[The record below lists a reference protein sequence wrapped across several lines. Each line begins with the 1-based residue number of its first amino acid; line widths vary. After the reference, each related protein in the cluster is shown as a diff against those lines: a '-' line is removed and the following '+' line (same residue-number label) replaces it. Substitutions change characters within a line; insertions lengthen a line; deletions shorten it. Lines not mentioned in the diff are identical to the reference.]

1 MAGDGKLLSVNLF
14 GDGQRKGVPF
24 WITLLLMGRNGVMDL
39 RLDTIVCEVLLEFIT
54 TRAENGEDVVN
65 AVAIERKAVSLGARG
80 RFSGS
85 DTACYYF
92 VDDVSFIAG
101 GYLLATLIVGI
112 KMTQLDVEDG
122 GLQFVDTRV
131 ATQIV
136 VHVFL
141 MTSVIAQ
148 GTNDISQFVIVSGH
162 GTSITQC
169 TKILARIE
177 RVSCS
182 VAKGARPYVL
192 RFQRSK
198 SMWQNCIT
206 PAPVGLGV
214 VLNQFQTVAV
224 ADVPYPIRI
233 GATTVEVDYHNGT
246 GTGCDSLLDERII
259 NLQGFSGG
267 FD

>member
-24 WITLLLMGRNGVMDL
+24 WITLLLMGRNGIMDL

-101 GYLLATLIVGI
+101 GYLLATLVVGI

-162 GTSITQC
+162 GTSIAQC
-169 TKILARIE
+169 TQVLAWIE
-177 RVSCS
+177 RVSGS
-182 VAKGARPYVL
+182 MAKGASSFKVKVNSEKFYL
-192 RFQRSK
+192 FLEH
-198 SMWQNCIT
+198 
-206 PAPVGLGV
+206 AAVGLCV
-214 VLNQFQTVAV
+214 VLDKFESMLPAYL
-224 ADVPYPIRI
+224 PYPICI
-233 GATTVEVDYHNGT
+233 GTAAIEVDYHDGPRTLSNG
-246 GTGCDSLLDERII
+246 LFDEGVV
-259 NLQGFSGG
+259 NLERVG
-267 FD
+267 